1 MLAGKKILVAGAGG
15 LLGSK
20 LCKALLEQNAEV
32 VAIDINPEV
41 VLKKLSEQSIDVK
54 NSNIQS
60 IALDMNDEPKVQAF
74 FEGLSGLDGV
84 VNSMYPRNKQYGSRF
99 EEVSLESFN
108 QNTSLNIGST
118 FLLLKRCVAYF
129 RKHQSP
135 ISVVNISSIYGM
147 VAPDFSIYD
156 ETNMTMPV
164 EYAAIKAA
172 QQHLTRYVVN
182 YVKNSRF
189 RVNSV
194 CPGGLYDA
202 QPEPFLEAYRNKT
215 HGTGMLDPGD
225 INGSV
230 IYLLSD
236 LSKYVTGQQI
246 IVDDGFTL

>member
-1 MLAGKKILVAGAGG
+1 MLSGKKILVVGAGG
-15 LLGSK
+15 LLGSN

-32 VAIDINPEV
+32 IAVDINSEA
-41 VLKKLSEQSIDVK
+41 VLEKLTAKLIDVDNK
-54 NSNIQS
+54 NIQS

-74 FEGLSGLDGV
+74 FESLSGLDGV
-84 VNSMYPRNKQYGSRF
+84 VNSMYPRNKLYGSRF
-99 EEVSLESFN
+99 EDVSLESFN
-108 QNTSLNIGST
+108 ENTSLNVGSA
-118 FLLLKRCVAYF
+118 FLLLKNCVAYY

-156 ETNMTMPV
+156 GTKMTMPV

-182 YVKNSRF
+182 YVKDSRF

-202 QPEPFLEAYRNKT
+202 QPEPFLEAYRNRT
-215 HGTGMLDPGD
+215 HGTGMLDPSD
-225 INGSV
+225 MDGSV